1 MIIYLEKSIELI
13 LILILFKLIYNF
25 IRKVNIRNSA
35 IKILKKSEINSNNR
49 KQKYEIL
56 VEESGALEKL
66 ELKHRIDIYLIRS
79 GLKEKFTFLNAEIY
93 FLLTFIVQAIG
104 FVVSQIFIRKIA
116 ISICISIFMGLFPF
130 LVLYI
135 LTSITYEKI
144 DNQIMV
150 FLNILDNFATST
162 DDIVSIFQQT
172 SEYVRYPLDRYC
184 DEFVAESKTTGDT
197 KTAFNNLENKIE
209 NTKLKDIIKN
219 LEISSENDAN
229 YKQILE
235 KSKEIMKGYFENK
248 EKVKS
253 TKKTGQLEI
262 IICLAM
268 GLIIVFMMKSMIPSL
283 LTNLFTT
290 QVGNMILT
298 YWLIVIIICLWN
310 FIALQKN

>member
-1 MIIYLEKSIELI
+1 MLTYLEKSILLI
-13 LILILFKLIYNF
+13 LILIIFKLIYNF
-25 IRKVNIRNSA
+25 IRKVNIRNSV
-35 IKILKKSEINSNNR
+35 IKILNKSEINSNNR
-49 KQKYEIL
+49 KQEYEIL

-248 EKVKS
+248 EKIKS
-253 TKKTGQLEI
+253 TKRTGQLEI

-283 LTNLFTT
+283 LTNLFTK
-290 QVGNMILT
+290 QGGNMILI